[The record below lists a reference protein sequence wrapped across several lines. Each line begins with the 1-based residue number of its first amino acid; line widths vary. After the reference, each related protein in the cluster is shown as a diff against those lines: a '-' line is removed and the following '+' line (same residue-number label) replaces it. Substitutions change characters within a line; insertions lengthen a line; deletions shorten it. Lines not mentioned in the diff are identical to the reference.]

1 MSKSVYIENNSIETV
16 SILTIHVIEVIIYI
30 QKSNN
35 SPRTNY
41 SSLSVH
47 NSQVLLL
54 YTNDNQ

>member
-41 SSLSVH
+41 SSVH